1 MKVVKTILEILLILA
16 IGLVIVIGTV
26 ESLMRMSIVV
36 SVMML
41 IGMFCC
47 TVTLAIITS
56 FLLCSYYDEKEQLEG
71 KEWDLEK

>member
-16 IGLVIVIGTV
+16 IGLVVVIGTV

-56 FLLCSYYDEKEQLEG
+56 VLLCSYYDEKERLEG
-71 KEWDLEK
+71 EK